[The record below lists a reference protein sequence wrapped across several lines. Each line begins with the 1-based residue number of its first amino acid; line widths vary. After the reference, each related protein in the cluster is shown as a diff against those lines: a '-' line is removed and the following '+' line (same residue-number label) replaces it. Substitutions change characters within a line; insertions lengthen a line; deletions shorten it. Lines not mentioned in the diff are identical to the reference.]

1 MNRRQRKRE
10 KKKKQVLN
18 IITVGKN
25 IKYKT
30 LAYI

>member
-25 IKYKT
+25 IKYKA